1 MEAKLQ
7 KKMSVEGWVILVS
20 TVGTF
25 TREYTSF
32 DMDLKY
38 GIHGD
43 CNTSESQLGRGHAT
57 ICIFILKWCLKMNDL
72 GKGYTM

>member
-1 MEAKLQ
+1 
-7 KKMSVEGWVILVS
+7 MSVERWVILVS

-32 DMDLKY
+32 DMDSKE

-43 CNTSESQLGRGHAT
+43 CSTSESQLGRDHAT
-57 ICIFILKWCLKMNDL
+57 ICIFILKWRLKMIDL
-72 GKGYTM
+72 DKGYTM